1 MIAPIQPAAGML
13 FGEFRIVRPL
23 SAGGMGAVYIAEQAS
38 TGKLRAL
45 KLMHPQLCAD
55 TRLRERF
62 EQEAR
67 VGALVESDH
76 IVQVIGAGID
86 PANGVPWLAMELLE
100 GEDLAQRM
108 KRCGLLPPQEVH
120 EIFRQLC
127 HALGAAH
134 RAGVV
139 HRDMKPQN
147 VFLARTHSATAPWSV
162 KVLDFGIA
170 KIAAEASTMATAS
183 LGTPLWMAPEQT
195 DTRGQIA
202 PATDVWALG
211 LIAFAMLT
219 GRTYWRA
226 ANDPMGT
233 AMPVLLRE
241 ILFEP
246 IDPAS
251 TRATALGSAGS
262 LVHPFDAW
270 FARCLAREPSERFQ
284 TAQEAFDAL
293 GPALF
298 ADPRSAR
305 PAGAVISAAPPGI
318 GAAAVTS
325 AGTASRLSM
334 TGPTEVAADAQRPPS
349 AAPGARWGAPP
360 SSQPADGSR
369 QGASFA
375 PASAPALA
383 SSAPAEALRRPARWR
398 PMLLLAG
405 GLLGGAAAAAA
416 LAFATARTPRDVE
429 LVQRLPAPARPTVV
443 SAGRGD
449 GARPPAAGADGADA
463 QQPAPGPRHGLVP
476 LPKAPRPSREGG
488 APAPSTTAQPSAARP
503 FDHAAAHAALQRK
516 GSTAPVHCK
525 GREGPKAV
533 TARVFFNP
541 AGAVQRIG
549 IDPRVAMTP
558 AGSCVHMVLGST
570 RVPPFDGNELQEV
583 STTVAIE

>member
-1 MIAPIQPAAGML
+1 MIAPFQPAVGML

-76 IVQVIGAGID
+76 IVQVIGAGVD
-86 PANGVPWLAMELLE
+86 AASGVPWLAMELLE

-108 KRCGLLPPQEVH
+108 KRSGLLAPKDVH

-147 VFLARTHSATAPWSV
+147 VFLAKANSAMAPWSV

-170 KIAAEASTMATAS
+170 KIAAEANTMATAS

-195 DTRGQIA
+195 DARGQIT

-211 LIAFAMLT
+211 LIAFATLT
-219 GRTYWRA
+219 GRMYWRA

-251 TRATALGSAGS
+251 TRATALGRAGCI
-262 LVHPFDAW
+262 VYPFDAW
-270 FARCLAREPSERFQ
+270 FARCLAREPSQRFQ

-298 ADPRSAR
+298 ADARSVR
-305 PAGAVISAAPPGI
+305 PPGASISVTPPGI
-318 GAAAVTS
+318 AAALTP
-325 AGTASRLSM
+325 AGPASRLSL
-334 TGPTEVAADAQRPPS
+334 TGPTEVASGAQRPPT
-349 AAPGARWGAPP
+349 GAGSGAPP
-360 SSQPADGSR
+360 APQPADRSR
-369 QGASFA
+369 PGASSP

-383 SSAPAEALRRPARWR
+383 SSAPGQAVSRLPGWR
-398 PMLLLAG
+398 PMLLLAL
-405 GLLGGAAAAAA
+405 GLLGGAAAAIAFSSGRA
-416 LAFATARTPRDVE
+416 PREVQLA
-429 LVQRLPAPARPTVV
+429 QRLPEPARPTVV
-443 SAGRGD
+443 SAGGRD
-449 GARPPAAGADGADA
+449 EARPPADAADA
-463 QQPAPGPRHGLVP
+463 QQPAPGPRHGPVP
-476 LPKAPRPSREGG
+476 VLLPKSPRPSREGG
-488 APAPSTTAQPSAARP
+488 ATAAATTAQPGAAQPGAARP
-503 FDHAAAHAALQRK
+503 FDYAAAHAALQRK
-516 GSTAPVHCK
+516 ASTAPIHCK
-525 GREGPKAV
+525 GKEGPKAV
-533 TARVFFNP
+533 SARVYFNP
-541 AGAVQRIG
+541 AGAVQRIS
-549 IDPRVAMTP
+549 IEPRVAITP
-558 AGSCVHMVLGST
+558 AGSCVQMVLSST
-570 RVPPFDGNELQEV
+570 RVPAFDGNELQEV
-583 STTVAIE
+583 STTVGIE